1 VIADPAAENLMQA
14 RILGAAFKAFME
26 AGYAGTS
33 TLDIATRAKVSKRDL
48 YAHFGSKHAMLIAC
62 IKSRAERMR
71 LPPDLPA
78 PRTRQMLAATLTA
91 FATTLVR
98 ETSDQDVIA
107 TFRLAIAEATRS
119 PEIAEALD
127 TAGRAQRARRSPDC
141 WRPPN
146 QLGSSA
152 AATRRKWR
160 CSTLGCSGKAS
171 WWAYC
176 SAPPSGPDGPSPS
189 GARPRQRRRSCGSIL
204 VLPRIDTSLTPL
216 HLLVHYYIS
225 SSIR

>member
-1 VIADPAAENLMQA
+1 MISGRMRQKTVIADPAAENLMQA

-127 TAGRAQRARRSPDC
+127 TAGRS
-141 WRPPN
+141 
-146 QLGSSA
+146 
-152 AATRRKWR
+152 ATRAALAGLLATAQ
-160 CSTLGCSGKAS
+160 SAGLIGGGNPTEMAMQYLGLLWEGLMVGLLLGTTKRPGRAESERRATKAT
-171 WWAYC
+171 AAFLRLY
-176 SAPPSGPDGPSPS
+176 PGPS
-189 GARPRQRRRSCGSIL
+189 A
-204 VLPRIDTSLTPL
+204 D
-216 HLLVHYYIS
+216 
-225 SSIR
+225 